1 MIYFIISSLALSHFI
16 ITNLGLILFYII
28 KLFSW
33 IQLRLITSLP
43 KTSQFKLKM
52 LKSQCDASFD
62 CLIGNSVIRCTLD
75 DALEK
80 INGSDLTVLNL
91 DGNLI
96 CFYPPVDAY
105 YPSHEVSNVQFISV
119 RINIGSVEY
128 NLKLETP
135 EYSFYVIGN
144 ELNVDWVRYYF
155 IKFLHIMLTP
165 EVEYEISIVDDNVQ
179 FITLT
184 QYESLVFE
192 KDDYELFS
200 YIENK
205 YAVDDVLQQGQQD
218 TGDELEADDADEL
231 VLSDDEMEDE
241 IEDELEGEEIEIEME
256 DEMEDEIEVGRMIE
270 IEQEVLKEQR
280 QQEQDDELDRII
292 AEYDLSNIVIFQ
304 QEADAE

>member
-33 IQLRLITSLP
+33 IQLQLITSLP

-96 CFYPPVDAY
+96 CFYPPVEAY

-155 IKFLHIMLTP
+155 IKFLHITLTP

-179 FITLT
+179 FITLN

-192 KDDYELFS
+192 KNDYELFT

-205 YAVDDVLQQGQQD
+205 YAVDDGLQQGQQQ
-218 TGDELEADDADEL
+218 GDEL
-231 VLSDDEMEDE
+231 VLSDDEMEDEMEEDE
-241 IEDELEGEEIEIEME
+241 IEDELEGEEIEI
-256 DEMEDEIEVGRMIE
+256 EIEVGRMIE
-270 IEQEVLKEQR
+270 IEQEVLKEQE
-280 QQEQDDELDRII
+280 QEQRHQDDELDRII

-304 QEADAE
+304 QEQGQEADAE

>member
-155 IKFLHIMLTP
+155 IKFLHITLTS

-179 FITLT
+179 FITLN

-205 YAVDDVLQQGQQD
+205 DAVDDGLQQGQQD
-218 TGDELEADDADEL
+218 TGDEL
-231 VLSDDEMEDE
+231 VLSEDEMEDEIEDEIEVE
-241 IEDELEGEEIEIEME
+241 IEDELEGEEI
-256 DEMEDEIEVGRMIE
+256 EIEVGRMIE
-270 IEQEVLKEQR
+270 IEQEVLKEQKQEQR

-292 AEYDLSNIVIFQ
+292 AECDLSNIVIFQ
-304 QEADAE
+304 QEQEQEAE

>member
-62 CLIGNSVIRCTLD
+62 CLIGNSVISCTLD

-96 CFYPPVDAY
+96 CFYPPVEAY

-155 IKFLHIMLTP
+155 IKFLHITLTP

-205 YAVDDVLQQGQQD
+205 DADDGLQQGQQE
-218 TGDELEADDADEL
+218 GDEL

-241 IEDELEGEEIEIEME
+241 IEDKLEGEEIEI
-256 DEMEDEIEVGRMIE
+256 EMEDEIEVGRMIE
-270 IEQEVLKEQR
+270 IEQEVLKEQE
-280 QQEQDDELDRII
+280 QEQRHQDDELDRII

-304 QEADAE
+304 QEQGQEADAE

>member
-155 IKFLHIMLTP
+155 IKFLHITLTP

-179 FITLT
+179 FITLN

-205 YAVDDVLQQGQQD
+205 DAVDDGLQQGQQD
-218 TGDELEADDADEL
+218 TGDEL
-231 VLSDDEMEDE
+231 VLSEDEMEDEIEDE
-241 IEDELEGEEIEIEME
+241 IEDELEGEEIEIE
-256 DEMEDEIEVGRMIE
+256 VGRMIE
-270 IEQEVLKEQR
+270 IEQEVLKEQKQEQR

-304 QEADAE
+304 QEQEQEAE

>member
-1 MIYFIISSLALSHFI
+1 
-16 ITNLGLILFYII
+16 
-28 KLFSW
+28 
-33 IQLRLITSLP
+33 
-43 KTSQFKLKM
+43 M

-62 CLIGNSVIRCTLD
+62 CLIGNSVISCTLD

-96 CFYPPVDAY
+96 CFYPPVEAY

-155 IKFLHIMLTP
+155 IKFLHIILTP

-205 YAVDDVLQQGQQD
+205 DADDGLRQGQQRQGQQQDQD
-218 TGDELEADDADEL
+218 TGDEL
-231 VLSDDEMEDE
+231 VLSDDEIEDEMEDE
-241 IEDELEGEEIEIEME
+241 ADELEGEEIEIEV
-256 DEMEDEIEVGRMIE
+256 EVGRMIE

-292 AEYDLSNIVIFQ
+292 AEYDLSNIVIFHQEQDQEQ
-304 QEADAE
+304 QDQDAE

>member
-33 IQLRLITSLP
+33 IQLQLITSLP

-96 CFYPPVDAY
+96 CFYPPVEAY

-155 IKFLHIMLTP
+155 IKFLHITLTP

-179 FITLT
+179 FITLN

-205 YAVDDVLQQGQQD
+205 DADDGLQQGQQQDQD

-231 VLSDDEMEDE
+231 VLSEDEMEDE
-241 IEDELEGEEIEIEME
+241 IEDELEGEEI
-256 DEMEDEIEVGRMIE
+256 EIEVGRMIE

-304 QEADAE
+304 QEQEQGQEADAE

>member
-33 IQLRLITSLP
+33 IQLRLIISLP

-62 CLIGNSVIRCTLD
+62 CLIGNSVISCTLD

-96 CFYPPVDAY
+96 CFYPPVEAY

-155 IKFLHIMLTP
+155 IKFLHITLTP
-165 EVEYEISIVDDNVQ
+165 EVEYEMSIVDDNVQ

-205 YAVDDVLQQGQQD
+205 DADDGLRQGQQQNQD
-218 TGDELEADDADEL
+218 TGDEL
-231 VLSDDEMEDE
+231 VLSDDE
-241 IEDELEGEEIEIEME
+241 IEDELEGELEGEEIEVEV
-256 DEMEDEIEVGRMIE
+256 EVGRMIE

-280 QQEQDDELDRII
+280 QQEQKQQEQRQQVQDQDDELDRII
-292 AEYDLSNIVIFQ
+292 AEYDLSNIVIFR
-304 QEADAE
+304 QETDAE